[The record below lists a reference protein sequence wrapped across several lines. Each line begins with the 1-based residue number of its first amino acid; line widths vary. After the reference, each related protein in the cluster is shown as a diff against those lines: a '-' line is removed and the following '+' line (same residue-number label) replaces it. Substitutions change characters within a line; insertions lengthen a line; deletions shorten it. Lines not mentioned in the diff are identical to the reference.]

1 VNSSELIK
9 LVKEVEVRARRV
21 VKQDMLGLY
30 LSAFRGTGMQFREF
44 RNYVYGDDVRHIS
57 WSVSARAQDPVIK
70 TFEEERERTL
80 FLIVDVSASLRKGP
94 WGQAKSKRLA
104 EIAASLS
111 VSAMN
116 AQDQFGLLMY
126 SDRVERVVPPAKGRT
141 QLLRVI
147 RDILAFE
154 PQGRGTDPNL
164 ALKQIDQVLKKQSL
178 VFLLSDLE
186 VLPDEKILKRTSM
199 QHEFAAFI
207 VEDPREWN
215 IPDWG
220 FIEVESSE
228 KALPATIDSHSAT
241 LRKYIS
247 QHYQTRRQASQEL
260 FRKAGA
266 DLLSL
271 YVNEDYALA
280 LRKYFEQKARRVS

>member
-1 VNSSELIK
+1 MNSSELIK